1 MIDEIFVKF
10 LILKFSRNVA
20 WEMLWEN
27 SCRKIVKGRSVL
39 YLDTSH
45 LLSICFITEAIKIKI
60 LEVGSKRER
69 KLLEN
74 PSFFTHLQLKSFN
87 ALVKLNE
94 FVFSDSQ
101 SLIIPNLISII
112 IRQTSNKHTHT
123 QRDLNI

>member
-1 MIDEIFVKF
+1 MIDETFVKF
-10 LILKFSRNVA
+10 LILKFSRKVA

-45 LLSICFITEAIKIKI
+45 LLSICFITKAIKIKI
-60 LEVGSKRER
+60 LEVGSKKER
-69 KLLEN
+69 KPLEN

-101 SLIIPNLISII
+101 SLIPNQHYY
-112 IRQTSNKHTHT
+112 QTNKQQAHTHT
-123 QRDLNI
+123 EGFKYLI